1 MSGLIGKKIGMTS
14 VYSAEGKNIPCTVIE
29 AGPCVVTQIK
39 TVEKD
44 TYEAVQ
50 IAYDET
56 SEKHATSSL
65 LGHFKKAGTTPKRK
79 LAEFKDMPEVN
90 LGDTLTVELFSE
102 EDWVDVTGISKG
114 KGFQGVVK
122 RHGFGGVGGQTHGQH
137 NRARKPGSL
146 GASSYPSRVF
156 KGKRLPGQMGGEQ
169 VKVLNLRV
177 LKVIPESNLIL
188 VKGSIPGAKGAYL
201 TIENSM
207 ELAVLNT
214 QGKETGRK
222 VVLSDAVFGVE
233 ANDHAIYLDVK
244 QYLADQR
251 QGTHKSKQRN
261 EVAGSTRKLKRQK
274 GTGGARAGSIKS
286 PLFPGGGRIFGPQP
300 RDYSFKLNKKLK
312 QLARRSALTYKAQAG
327 AISVVETLSLDAPKT
342 KAVVALADALK
353 VADKKVLLVLPESN
367 ANLQLSCRNLPYVQ
381 PVLAQNVCTYDVM
394 NASAIVMVEGAEN
407 VLNTMLA

>member
-1 MSGLIGKKIGMTS
+1 MEIAIYNVSGKDTGKK
-14 VYSAEGKNIPCTVIE
+14 A
-29 AGPCVVTQIK
+29 
-39 TVEKD
+39 
-44 TYEAVQ
+44 
-50 IAYDET
+50 
-56 SEKHATSSL
+56 
-65 LGHFKKAGTTPKRK
+65 
-79 LAEFKDMPEVN
+79 
-90 LGDTLTVELFSE
+90 
-102 EDWVDVTGISKG
+102 
-114 KGFQGVVK
+114 
-122 RHGFGGVGGQTHGQH
+122 
-137 NRARKPGSL
+137 
-146 GASSYPSRVF
+146 
-156 KGKRLPGQMGGEQ
+156 
-169 VKVLNLRV
+169 V
-177 LKVIPESNLIL
+177 LKDEIF
-188 VKGSIPGAKGAYL
+188 G
-201 TIENSM
+201 IEPN
-207 ELAVLNT
+207 N
-214 QGKETGRK
+214 
-222 VVLSDAVFGVE
+222 
-233 ANDHAIYLDVK
+233 HAIYLDVK
-244 QYLADQR
+244 QYLANRR

-274 GTGGARAGSIKS
+274 GTGGARCGSIKS